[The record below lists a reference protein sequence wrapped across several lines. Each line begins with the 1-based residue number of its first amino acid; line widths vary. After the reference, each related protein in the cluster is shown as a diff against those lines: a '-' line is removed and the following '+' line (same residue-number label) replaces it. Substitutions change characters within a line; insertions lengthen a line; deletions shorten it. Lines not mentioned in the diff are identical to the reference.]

1 MSGAGACRLLGEV
14 PVLIVH
20 PPGGAAPLPTVLW
33 FHGLGADKESHLPEL
48 QRFAAAG
55 LLAIGVD
62 AVGHGQRRLRDFEQR
77 FAQPPAQRERL
88 FNTLVAQTVAELP
101 GLLDA
106 LVDSGLSDGQRLAV
120 AGVSMGGCIT
130 YGAASRDRRL
140 RAAVA
145 LLGSPA
151 WLFAQQGDFPVARF
165 FPTAL
170 LSITAE
176 NDCVVPPAA
185 ARTLHEALAIHYA
198 SHPERLDYRV
208 IAGAPHFMNG
218 EDWARAV
225 GDASAWLAGFVCRS
239 VG

>member
-1 MSGAGACRLLGEV
+1 MSAMSATAERRLLGEV
-14 PVLIVH
+14 PVLIVR
-20 PPGGAAPLPTVLW
+20 PAGATAPLPTVLW
-33 FHGLGADKESHLPEL
+33 LHGLGADKELHRSDL

-62 AVGHGQRRLRDFEQR
+62 AVGHGQRRLPDFEQQ

-106 LVDSGLSDGQRLAV
+106 LVDGGLSDPQRLAV

-130 YGAASRDRRL
+130 YGAVSRDRRF

-151 WLFAQQGDFPVARF
+151 GLFAAGADAVAARF
-165 FPTAL
+165 YPTAL

-176 NDCVVPPAA
+176 NDCVVPRAA
-185 ARTLHEALAIHYA
+185 ACALHQQLASYYA
-198 SHPERLDYRV
+198 EQPERLAYRV
-208 IAGAPHFMNG
+208 IAGAPHFMNVA
-218 EDWARAV
+218 DWIRTI
-225 GDASAWLAGFVCRS
+225 GDARAWLARFV
-239 VG
+239 V

>member
-1 MSGAGACRLLGEV
+1 MSATAERRLLGEV
-14 PVLIVH
+14 PVLIVR
-20 PPGGAAPLPTVLW
+20 PAGATAPLPTVLW
-33 FHGLGADKESHLPEL
+33 LHGLGADKELHRSDL

-62 AVGHGQRRLRDFEQR
+62 AVGHGQRRLPDFEQQ

-106 LVDSGLSDGQRLAV
+106 LVDGGLSDPQRLAV

-130 YGAASRDRRL
+130 YGAVSRDRRF

-151 WLFAQQGDFPVARF
+151 GLFAAGADAVAARF
-165 FPTAL
+165 YPTAL

-176 NDCVVPPAA
+176 NDCVVPRAA
-185 ARTLHEALAIHYA
+185 ACALHQQLASYYA
-198 SHPERLDYRV
+198 EQPERLAYRV
-208 IAGAPHFMNG
+208 IAGAPHFMNVA
-218 EDWARAV
+218 DWIRTI
-225 GDASAWLAGFVCRS
+225 GDARAWLARFV
-239 VG
+239 V

>member
-1 MSGAGACRLLGEV
+1 M
-14 PVLIVH
+14 
-20 PPGGAAPLPTVLW
+20 
-33 FHGLGADKESHLPEL
+33 HGLGADKELHRSDL

-62 AVGHGQRRLRDFEQR
+62 AVGHGQRRLPDFEQQ

-106 LVDSGLSDGQRLAV
+106 LVDGGLSDPQRLAV

-130 YGAASRDRRL
+130 YGAVSRDRRF

-151 WLFAQQGDFPVARF
+151 GLFAARRRCCRG
-165 FPTAL
+165 AL
-170 LSITAE
+170 LP
-176 NDCVVPPAA
+176 DG
-185 ARTLHEALAIHYA
+185 LAF
-198 SHPERLDYRV
+198 DYRR
-208 IAGAPHFMNG
+208 
-218 EDWARAV
+218 E
-225 GDASAWLAGFVCRS
+225 
-239 VG
+239 